1 MLVAAKIFCWRY
13 QKVTMKNSFV
23 CKWNLTCVLECSESA
38 DRGKGERN
46 KEKRIISSAKLMKI
60 DHREKGTD

>member
-1 MLVAAKIFCWRY
+1 
-13 QKVTMKNSFV
+13 MKNSFV
-23 CKWNLTCVLECSESA
+23 CKLNLTCVLVSESA
-38 DRGKGERN
+38 DGEKGERN